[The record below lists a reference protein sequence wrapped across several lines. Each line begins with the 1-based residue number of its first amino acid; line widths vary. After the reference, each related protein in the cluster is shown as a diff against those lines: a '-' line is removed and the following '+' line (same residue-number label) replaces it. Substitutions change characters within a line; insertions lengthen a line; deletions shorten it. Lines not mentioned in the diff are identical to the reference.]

1 MLDPRTLKI
10 MVAGGSIGGLATGIA
25 LTGIGCEVKIFERKR
40 EPLQSAGAGIV
51 VQPDLL
57 GLLARAK
64 APPLPMT
71 RCRQRC
77 HLAPDGR
84 ETHVALAHQQ
94 FTSWESIYWTMRG
107 VFPDANYHLG
117 AEVTNHRQTGDGV
130 AFEIERHGTV
140 QADLLVAADGM
151 QSGFRRMLQPQA
163 QPSYAGYIAWR
174 GTVPESAVS
183 DALLAKFDDRFTF
196 CEARSGGHML
206 VYLIPG
212 EGADARYGHRCLNWV
227 WYVAADDQALEDHLT
242 DRHGRRH
249 HSSLPRGYASDAA
262 IDYLRTRA
270 REELAPV
277 MAKLVAATDEP
288 FIQKIADAAVE
299 RTVFDRVML
308 LGDAA
313 FLVRP
318 HTAAAAAKACFD
330 ASLLAEAL
338 SHRETSSL
346 EAALATVEPSQLDY
360 GRRLVEHGVTL
371 GRNWPARRRRAA
383 D

>member
-10 MVAGGSIGGLATGIA
+10 AVAGGSIGGLAAGIA
-25 LTGIGCEVKIFERKR
+25 LAGIGCQVDVFER
-40 EPLQSAGAGIV
+40 EPGPLQSAGAGIV

-57 GLLARAK
+57 GLLARAN
-64 APPLPMT
+64 APTLPMT
-71 RCRQRC
+71 RCRERRY
-77 HLAPDGR
+77 LAPDGR
-84 ETHVALAHQQ
+84 ETHMAPAHQQ
-94 FTSWESIYWTMRG
+94 FTSWESIYRTMRA
-107 VFPDANYHLG
+107 VFPDAHYHLG
-117 AEVTNHRQTGDGV
+117 AGVTNHRRTGDGV
-130 AFEIERHGTV
+130 ALEIERHGAV
-140 QADLLVAADGM
+140 DADLLVAADGA

-163 QPSYAGYIAWR
+163 TPRYAGYIAWR
-174 GTVPESAVS
+174 GTVPETAVS
-183 DALLAKFDDRFTF
+183 DALLATFDDRFTF

-212 EGADARYGHRCLNWV
+212 EGADVRHGHRWLNWV
-227 WYVAADDQALEDHLT
+227 WYVAADDQALADDLT

-249 HSSLPRGYASDAA
+249 HASLPRGYASDAA
-262 IDYLRTRA
+262 IYSLRKRA
-270 REELAPV
+270 IAELAPV
-277 MAKLVAATDEP
+277 MADLVAATNEP
-288 FIQKIADAAVE
+288 FIQKIADAAVD

-338 SHRETSSL
+338 SQRDTASL
-346 EAALATVEPSQLDY
+346 EAALAPVEQAQLHY
-360 GRRLVEHGVTL
+360 GRRLVEQGVAL
-371 GRNWPARRRRAA
+371 GRNWPARRRRSA